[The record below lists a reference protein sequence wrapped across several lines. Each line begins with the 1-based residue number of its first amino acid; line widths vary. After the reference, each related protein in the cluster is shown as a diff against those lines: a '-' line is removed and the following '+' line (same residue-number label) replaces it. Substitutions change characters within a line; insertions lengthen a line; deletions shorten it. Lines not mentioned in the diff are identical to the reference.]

1 MKTLITKRKFYNK
14 WSYKISLQIKHCA
27 KLRTK
32 SLEEIIQNDTDGSLV
47 KFCNHIITFSKQDY
61 ATRIER
67 DVLDFYTN
75 SNDIFNSTFEKFS
88 AIVKRIST
96 PHPGTENLLEDAKS
110 IVCNKLPHGKY
121 RFKVF
126 LQPHKFSSLEDK
138 TRYLGWLA
146 TQYPRIDISE
156 KVKVWFMVTN
166 WNWDRRYIWV
176 EDSATLLLLKMRN
189 VEAIGSTY
197 NYVLSDK

>member
-156 KVKVWFMVTN
+156 KVKAWFMVTN

>member
-32 SLEEIIQNDTDGSLV
+32 SLEEIIQNDTDGILV
-47 KFCNHIITFSKQDY
+47 KFCNHIIIFSKQDY

-75 SNDIFNSTFEKFS
+75 SNDIFNSTVEKFS

-110 IVCNKLPHGKY
+110 IICNKLPHGKY

-138 TRYLGWLA
+138 TRYLGWLD
-146 TQYPRIDISE
+146 TQYPRIGISE
-156 KVKVWFMVTN
+156 KVKAWFMVTN